1 VRGIGPVLFIFVTAS
16 LVGERG
22 IGGTSEA
29 DDAVECIGDDLEE
42 LLKGSRAPGCK
53 VGSLR

>member
-1 VRGIGPVLFIFVTAS
+1 MRGIGPVLLVFVTAS

-22 IGGTSEA
+22 IGGISKA

-42 LLKGSRAPGCK
+42 LLKGGRASRCK

>member
-1 VRGIGPVLFIFVTAS
+1 MRGIGPVLLVFVTAS

-42 LLKGSRAPGCK
+42 LLKGSRTPGCK